1 MKKFVSLLLV
11 LGLCSVASA
20 GTMVVTGMPAGP
32 LDSSVGPITLSLD
45 IVSNGHFDN
54 DDMYVFA
61 TTGGTLDMLGATNN
75 VVAGELYDDDP
86 TNYDLLAGYVD
97 VTDVSRPV
105 IWADIAIVHVP
116 ALEIIGDI
124 ISDLGLT
131 IPQDYEGTIT
141 VSALSGTVTGA
152 VEGSASVEVIP
163 EPVTIALLGLGG
175 LFLRRRK

>member
-1 MKKFVSLLLV
+1 MKKFIALLLV
-11 LGLCSVASA
+11 LAISSVAGA
-20 GTMVVTGMPAGP
+20 GTMIISGLPGTVDTSAGP
-32 LDSSVGPITLSLD
+32 TVLSFD
-45 IVSNGHFDN
+45 VVSNGQFDN

-61 TTGGTLDMLGATNN
+61 TTEGTLDIATAINN
-75 VVAGELYDDDP
+75 VVAGEVYDDDP

-116 ALEIIGDI
+116 PVEIIGDI

-131 IPQDYEGTIT
+131 IPQGYEGPIT

-152 VEGSASVEVIP
+152 VEGMVTVNCIP